1 MICVAGKK
9 VKINK
14 LTLAMAGD
22 WYEYA
27 SYGDGTTRLCYKCMK
42 LSFTKE
48 GNEWIVKRDYV
59 LKLFNVTG
67 SSLYAVKQVDNR
79 NFILEGKGWTSNLS
93 MWILG
98 ADYDHYLILW
108 SCEEHFFGMY
118 HTESS
123 WIITKYPTETLTDQL
138 EEEIK
143 SSLKNQNI
151 DLSWYGPVTQN
162 SCPYN
167 Y

>member
-1 MICVAGKK
+1 MPKK
-9 VKINK
+9 
-14 LTLAMAGD
+14 LLRALLLDMAGD

-118 HTESS
+118 HTG
-123 WIITKYPTETLTDQL
+123 IRYKYYFLFPKAHVFPFYTGVARCSPRTRYCHDF
-138 EEEIK
+138 K
-143 SSLKNQNI
+143 SEGY
-151 DLSWYGPVTQN
+151 LSILFRCT
-162 SCPYN
+162 C
-167 Y
+167 